1 MSDLIVPFDGFAYHT
16 HQAEAI
22 AWMTARESETAQYVR
37 GGILADEMGLGKTWM
52 TIGLIL
58 NSPVASTLLLVP
70 PVLLPQWAEVLTK
83 SGIPHRI
90 LGAPAKKGTGA
101 TFRIVAGRREMS
113 VTLSTYCRA
122 TQNVET
128 LGAYDR
134 IVCDEGHVFRN
145 GPATKTFVQLDKIP
159 AERRWILSGTPV
171 QNRESDLRNLLRF
184 LHMAMA
190 DLPLDA
196 KPVASVV
203 ILRRIVE
210 DVRDAVTSMPALKPT
225 HEVVPVTMP
234 AGSEEQTLFHALL
247 GRLNIAMESSVNEMI
262 IIELYLRIQQ
272 FTAHPDIYI
281 DAMRRKFGSAYTRGP
296 WTGTASKM
304 EAFRNLLATRPPEPT
319 IVFTRFKGEMEAAE
333 SHLRTAGYETWSIH
347 GGMTDDQRSR
357 VMTESAALA
366 AEAGAKPVAILVQIV
381 AGGAGLNLQHC
392 SRVCFLSSHW
402 NPAVVDQAIARAY
415 RMGQSKQV
423 KVVHFLL
430 AELAEMNIDRRMAER
445 HGIKRTIA
453 TEIHP
458 KLYCDSA
465 ISTDQVSSCLDSA
478 VEHVVSVEA
487 GTGE

>member
-1 MSDLIVPFDGFAYHT
+1 
-16 HQAEAI
+16 
-22 AWMTARESETAQYVR
+22 
-37 GGILADEMGLGKTWM
+37 
-52 TIGLIL
+52 
-58 NSPVASTLLLVP
+58 
-70 PVLLPQWAEVLTK
+70 
-83 SGIPHRI
+83 
-90 LGAPAKKGTGA
+90 
-101 TFRIVAGRREMS
+101 
-113 VTLSTYCRA
+113 
-122 TQNVET
+122 
-128 LGAYDR
+128 
-134 IVCDEGHVFRN
+134 
-145 GPATKTFVQLDKIP
+145 
-159 AERRWILSGTPV
+159 
-171 QNRESDLRNLLRF
+171 
-184 LHMAMA
+184 
-190 DLPLDA
+190 
-196 KPVASVV
+196 
-203 ILRRIVE
+203 
-210 DVRDAVTSMPALKPT
+210 
-225 HEVVPVTMP
+225 MP

-247 GRLNIAMESSVNEMI
+247 GRLNIAMESSVSEMI
-262 IIELYLRIQQ
+262 ILELYLRIQQ
-272 FTAHPDIYI
+272 FTAHPEIYI

-319 IVFTRFKGEMEAAE
+319 IVFTSFKGEMEAAE

-423 KVVHFLL
+423 KVVHFLI
-430 AELAEMNIDRRMAER
+430 AELAAMNIDRLMAER